1 MRVCVPGPPDR
12 PPSNEGI
19 PLHREENIQ
28 TGGANRFGWGLRART
43 AALLFGLAGTLVAA
57 GLIMGYHVTNDIRS
71 HFGAAFARNNA
82 LLTQQRILSLL
93 GRELALAQRL
103 ADSDLLHEW
112 IEDEGNAEK
121 RQRFFRDGDSYR
133 RGFSDQSFFLASA
146 LSGNYYQSDADAGL
160 SAKPRYTLHPNAAD
174 DAWFY
179 ATLEKVKDYA
189 INVNPDEKLRVTKVW
204 ANVVVRNREG
214 RPIGLAGTGFEFS
227 RFLQEFVASGE
238 PGLTTLI
245 VNRAGTIVAHP
256 DPAMIEYA
264 AVSKA
269 TSEKSIFHLIR
280 DEEERQA
287 LRTAL
292 AESASHVE
300 QATTLTAHLDGQKRL
315 LALAYIPSL
324 DWTVITTV
332 DLAAS
337 KVLDQGLIAGV
348 AIGGT
353 VLLLL
358 IFALTTV
365 GFDRLVLLPLARLTE
380 SVRQIASGRYDVRL
394 RSRRRDEIGE
404 LTRAFDTMAQQVRAH
419 TEDLERRVAER
430 TADLADANRQM
441 AETHRKLTD
450 SIRYA
455 SLIQSA
461 ILPDR
466 ELAQAFH
473 GEYFVLWLPRDV
485 VGGDLYLYRANAD
498 GCLFG
503 VVDCAGHGV
512 PGAFMTMIAHA
523 AIGVAAT
530 DTPWDDPA
538 ALLARTDEVA
548 RTMLPSDNR
557 FGQIAT
563 NMDMGLCYVDLRR
576 RVVRFAGAKL
586 SLFWSDGSQ
595 CHEIRGQRRGV
606 NDRKPG
612 TYENSEVGLQAGRT
626 FYLATDGILD
636 QAGGEHG
643 YGFGERRFT
652 EWVQANADAPL
663 GEQRDRLAAYLE
675 RYRGALPQR
684 DDITVMAFRFDDQP

>member
-1 MRVCVPGPPDR
+1 M
-12 PPSNEGI
+12 SQE
-19 PLHREENIQ
+19 Q
-28 TGGANRFGWGLRART
+28 TEQSAQAGESRIRWGLRART
-43 AALLFGLAGTLVAA
+43 ALLLFGLAAVLVVA
-57 GLIMGYHVTNDIRS
+57 GLLVGRQVTGDIRG

-93 GRELALAQRL
+93 GRELALAERL
-103 ADSDLLHEW
+103 ADSALLREW
-112 IEDEGNAEK
+112 IEDENNPEK

-133 RGFSDQSFFLASA
+133 RGFADQNFFLASA
-146 LSGNYYQSDADAGL
+146 LSGHYYLSDKDADL
-160 SAKPRYTLHPNAAD
+160 SDRPRYTLHRNSPD

-179 ATLEKVKDYA
+179 ATLDKVKTHA
-189 INVNPDEKLRVTKVW
+189 VNVNPDEKLRVTKVW
-204 ANVVVRNREG
+204 TNVVVHDRAG
-214 RPIGLAGTGFEFS
+214 RPIALTGTGFEFS
-227 RFLQEFVASGE
+227 RFLQDFVTSPE
-238 PGLTTLI
+238 PGLTTLVI
-245 VNRAGTIVAHP
+245 NQTGTIVAHP
-256 DPAMIEYA
+256 DPSKVEYA

-269 TSEKSIFHLIR
+269 DSDKSIFRQLDDDDAR
-280 DEEERQA
+280 DA
-287 LRTAL
+287 LRAAL
-292 AESASHVE
+292 AESAADSGRAV
-300 QATTLTAHLDGQKRL
+300 TLQTRLDGQDRL

-324 DWTVITTV
+324 DWTVVTAV

-337 KVLDQGLIAGV
+337 KVLDQGMIV
-348 AIGGT
+348 AVGIGGA

-358 IFALTTV
+358 IFALTTA
-365 GFDRLVLLPLARLTE
+365 GFDRLVLLPLARLTG
-380 SVRQIASGRYDVRL
+380 SVRQIAAGRYDVRL

-404 LTRAFDTMAQQVRAH
+404 LTRAFDAMAQQVRAH
-419 TEDLERRVAER
+419 TEELERRVEER
-430 TADLADANRQM
+430 TADLADANRKM

-466 ELAQAFH
+466 DLSQAFH

-485 VGGDLYLYRANAD
+485 VGGDLYLYRANDD

-523 AIGVAAT
+523 AIGVAAA
-530 DTPWDDPA
+530 DTPWNDPA

-548 RTMLPSDNR
+548 RTMLPSDDR

-576 RVVRFAGAKL
+576 GLVRFAGAKL
-586 SLFWSDGSQ
+586 SLFWSDGTQ
-595 CHEIRGQRRGV
+595 CHEIRGQRRGL

-612 TYENSEVGLQAGRT
+612 TYENREVGLEPGRT
-626 FYLATDGILD
+626 FYLATDGLLD

-643 YGFGERRFT
+643 YGFGERRLSD
-652 EWVQANADAPL
+652 WVQANAEAPL
-663 GEQRDRLAAYLE
+663 AEQRDRLAAYLE
-675 RYRGALPQR
+675 AYRGALPQR
-684 DDITVMAFRFDDQP
+684 DDITVMAFRFDNRP